1 MPKATCQA
9 CGLSM
14 PLQILAVHVKSCCI
28 GRSSTEYDSLYDDC
42 CSSPD
47 VSIVGEFSS
56 VNSVETTGTSTSR
69 KPSCDMSEL
78 SGVNSSVAANSNST
92 SVSKGSCPVC
102 LMIFPLDYLEVHAS
116 LCGERVEDTHLI
128 TEGESQCNSES
139 ESLEGVLQA
148 ITAAVSTTDG
158 YSFDITVSRHN
169 MLERVLSQ
177 WQRQKKSNPAKQLKV
192 VFLGEAGIDTG
203 ALRKELLSGMMEGIE
218 KRFFE
223 GDRHGKRP
231 KYSIS
236 DLDHFKTI
244 GEIMAV
250 SLAQGGPAPNVLAVW
265 CYKFLCSGSLKF
277 EDLDKTALGDD
288 QHIEL
293 ISKCCYSP

>member
-1 MPKATCQA
+1 
-9 CGLSM
+9 
-14 PLQILAVHVKSCCI
+14 
-28 GRSSTEYDSLYDDC
+28 
-42 CSSPD
+42 
-47 VSIVGEFSS
+47 
-56 VNSVETTGTSTSR
+56 
-69 KPSCDMSEL
+69 
-78 SGVNSSVAANSNST
+78 
-92 SVSKGSCPVC
+92 
-102 LMIFPLDYLEVHAS
+102 
-116 LCGERVEDTHLI
+116 
-128 TEGESQCNSES
+128 
-139 ESLEGVLQA
+139 
-148 ITAAVSTTDG
+148 
-158 YSFDITVSRHN
+158 

-250 SLAQGGPAPNVLAVW
+250 SLAQGGPAPNFLAVW

-293 ISKCCYSP
+293 ISKLFPILQQVRNGLQLYGLSDLMAKYPDICQPLFTPGVEMIADADFVMSVCRAEFSEEGSNKEHLEVTLMNHLQDLLQELEQSHYSFLTCMSIFKISSCLLHWVSWTIGEIMAVSLAQGGPAPNFLAVWCYKFLCSGSLKFEDLDKTALGDDQHIELISKVRPSE